1 MITPYLFHEHKI
13 VNTRIFGAT
22 NPGHY
27 EILPCAS
34 QRNIE
39 TSGIVQETDA
49 LVLVGPHT
57 RQDDKVL
64 LSALKSI
71 HAGNFH
77 FLHKHGHLV
86 MHLVIQE

>member
-1 MITPYLFHEHKI
+1 MSTNRKRLLHIFQKH
-13 VNTRIFGAT
+13 TRIFGAT

-27 EILPCAS
+27 EILPSAS

-64 LSALKSI
+64 LSALKGI

-77 FLHKHGHLV
+77 FLRKHGQ